1 MKNLQKAGGIAAVYA
16 GAAYIVGIAGFLFL
30 VGWPDDPVEQVAVL
44 VNRQFSLH
52 LLYLIVYQI
61 WAVSLI
67 ILNLSLYEQ
76 MKSESPAIMGISSSI
91 GIIWAALAVASGMIS
106 NIGID
111 NVVGL
116 HGQNPA
122 QATTAWLVIASVCDG
137 IGGGNELL
145 GGLWSLLIC
154 SAALR
159 AGKFPRILNYIGLG
173 AGVSGI
179 LSAMPLLDEAGL
191 FFGLLQIVWF
201 LWLGIT
207 MLRGSRN

>member
-1 MKNLQKAGGIAAVYA
+1 MKSLKKAGGLAAVYA
-16 GAAYIVGIAGFLFL
+16 GVAYIVGIVGFLFI
-30 VGWPDDPVEQVAVL
+30 VGWPDDPVEQMSIL
-44 VNRQFSLH
+44 VNRQVSLH
-52 LLYLIVYQI
+52 ILYLIVYQV

-76 MKSESPAIMGISSSI
+76 MKSESPTTMAVSAST
-91 GIIWAALAVASGMIS
+91 GIIWATLVVASGMIF
-106 NIGID
+106 NIGMD

-116 HGQNPA
+116 YAQNPM
-122 QATTAWLVIASVCDG
+122 QATTAWVVIASVCDG

-145 GGLWSLLIC
+145 GGLWILLIC
-154 SAALR
+154 VAALR

-179 LSAMPLLDEAGL
+179 LSALPRLGEAGL

-201 LWLGIT
+201 LWLGIIL
-207 MLRGSRN
+207 LRGKQN